1 MTTTAVEPLLDELA
15 ELLRIPS
22 MSADPA
28 HAGDVRRAAEWVAAF
43 LRDAGGDAEVVDW
56 EGSPL
61 AVGELRASTGADSA
75 PTVLVYGHFD
85 VQPPDPLD
93 LWESDPV
100 RARRAR
106 RLALRARDRRRQ
118 GAALPAPE
126 GGRGLAAEG
135 ALPVNVR
142 FACDGEEEVG
152 GHSIIDFLADEG
164 RGADAAVIFDA
175 DMPARG
181 VPAFYVATRGI
192 VYMHLR
198 VRAGER
204 DLHSGM
210 YGGAALNAMHALA
223 QTLVRRG
230 CRATGGCPSR
240 CARGRPADRGGA
252 RRLALARPRA
262 TSVLADQGARPA
274 DPRAA
279 RGVLPPHLG
288 RAVARRERHRG
299 RVAVPAED
307 GHPGAGRR
315 EPVDPARAGPGPRRD
330 VRGGRAAR
338 CGRRRRRAPTSSSSA
353 WSRAPPG
360 LVEPGSPAIQ
370 LAQDAFERAL
380 GTRPLLLRSG
390 GSLPIVPALGD
401 RGIPTVITGFAL
413 PESNVHSPNERL
425 LLEYVPLGVAA
436 ARELFVGFAGL
447 G

>member
-1 MTTTAVEPLLDELA
+1 MTTPAVEPLLVELA

-22 MSADPA
+22 LSADPERSA
-28 HAGDVRRAAEWVAAF
+28 DVLRAAEWVAGF
-43 LRDAGGDAEVVDW
+43 LRDAGGEAEVVDW

-93 LWESDPV
+93 VWESDPFELDV
-100 RARRAR
+100 RDGWLYARGIADDKGQ
-106 RLALRARDRRRQ
+106 LYLLLK
-118 GAALPAPE
+118 AAA
-126 GGRGLAAEG
+126 GLAAEG
-135 ALPVNVR
+135 TLPVNVR

-164 RGADAAVIFDA
+164 RSADAAVIFDA

-198 VRAGER
+198 MRAGAR

-210 YGGAALNAMHALA
+210 YGGAALNAMHALS
-223 QTLVRRG
+223 Q
-230 CRATGGCPSR
+230 
-240 CARGRPADRGGA
+240 
-252 RRLALARPRA
+252 ALAGVAARDGRLPEQLRA
-262 TSVLADQGARPA
+262 GIVPPTTEELEGWRTLDPGGKVLADQGARAA
-274 DPRAA
+274 DPAA
-279 RGVLPPHLG
+279 GDEFYVRTWAEPSLDVNGIAGGSPFLQKTVIPAQADANLSMRLAAGQDPEAMFD
-288 RAVARRERHRG
+288 AVETLVKEA
-299 RVAVPAED
+299 APA
-307 GHPGAGRR
+307 GAGV
-315 EPVDPARAGPGPRRD
+315 ELEKMAI
-330 VRGGRAAR
+330 
-338 CGRRRRRAPTSSSSA
+338 
-353 WSRAPPG
+353 SRPG
-360 LVEPGSPAIQ
+360 LVEPGSPAIK

-447 G
+447 R